1 MVRHAC
7 GARSPAGAYYGVC
20 SSKHMPQPGAEV
32 ASYLKETGRTGNQL
46 ESCIMFKA
54 MIIAGFG
61 GFIGTCLR
69 FLTGKFA
76 NYLCASAFPWGTF
89 AVNIIGSFIIG
100 IFFGMAEKTHLISP
114 SMNVFLI
121 TGFCGGFTTFSSF
134 ADDMYLLLK
143 GSHWL
148 YFILYVVLSFALG
161 LLLVWLG
168 RSLIKAS

>member
-1 MVRHAC
+1 M
-7 GARSPAGAYYGVC
+7 
-20 SSKHMPQPGAEV
+20 
-32 ASYLKETGRTGNQL
+32 
-46 ESCIMFKA
+46 IMFKA

-76 NYLCASAFPWGTF
+76 HYLCTSAFPWGTF
-89 AVNIIGSFIIG
+89 AVNIVGSFVIG

-134 ADDMYLLLK
+134 SDDMYLLLQQR
-143 GSHWL
+143 HWL
-148 YFILYVVLSFALG
+148 YFGLYVGLSLLLG

-168 RSLIKAS
+168 RSLVKGV